1 MSPRAPRVTAADVI
15 AALKRAG
22 FEVIRERGSH
32 KFLVYPDDHSRW
44 ATVADHGK
52 QILSP
57 MVLHSILK
65 TTGLTVEELIEL
77 L

>member
-1 MSPRAPRVTAADVI
+1 MSPRAPRITASDAI

-22 FEVIRERGSH
+22 FEVVRERGSH
-32 KFLVYPDDHSRW
+32 KFMVYPADHSRW

-52 QILSP
+52 QVLSQ

-65 TTGLTVEELIEL
+65 TTGLTMEEFIDL